1 MSVLTLAPPGALTER
16 IGEITGPLHIGNQ
29 VRYRPVLSRGKNA
42 ALYALL
48 AFMVISG
55 GGLLYVLAVRSHPA
69 THTAVAVLVIM
80 IALEAVRVA
89 MGIPAALF
97 ARRARDPV
105 PLVPAR
111 WRDGQLPRV
120 ALLTTVVPGKEPL
133 AMVRATLEA
142 MLAVRYG
149 GIKDVWLL
157 DEGDDEACRAM
168 CYELG
173 VHHFTRKGH
182 PEWNTGSGPY
192 RAKTKQG
199 NHNAWRAAHE
209 HRYDVVGQADPD
221 HVPFPWFLERTLG
234 YFNDP
239 DTGYVVAPQVYGNG
253 HLSWI
258 ARGAAQMAYIFEA
271 VVQRGA
277 NGLGAP
283 ILIGTNH
290 LYRTACWRQIG
301 GYQDSIIEDHLTS
314 MAVFTAVNPATR
326 NRWRGVYT
334 PDVLAV
340 GEGPSTFTDWFAQQM
355 RWSWGMWQVICKHS
369 WRLLP
374 KMSRRQALSYA
385 MLQPHYPAKAIQWW
399 LSVALTTAYMVTGA
413 ALHLPGALWA
423 AFWGSSMASVMLF
436 SVWTRR
442 FNLTAAQRRE
452 PGLTGMVLMLVTIP
466 VYASAG
472 IRWLTGRGLPYVIT
486 AKGNLATPDRLRT
499 FRPHLLGIAW
509 AGTLLAL
516 ALLGVL
522 HSWIV
527 IVFWAGFSLAM
538 CLLPVLLHLAARRW
552 MIPPDLSLSP
562 EEMEEPA
569 THVLDAVA

>member
-1 MSVLTLAPPGALTER
+1 MTTTARPDAER
-16 IGEITGPLHIGNQ
+16 IGEITGPLRDGTTVTYRQ
-29 VRYRPVLSRGKNA
+29 VLTRSQNA

-48 AFMVISG
+48 ALMVASG
-55 GGLLYVLAVRSHPA
+55 GGLLWVLAAGSRPA
-69 THTAVAVLVIM
+69 GPAATAVLITM
-80 IALEAVRVA
+80 IILEAVRIA
-89 MGIPAALF
+89 MGIPAALH
-97 ARRARDPV
+97 ARHARDPI
-105 PLVPAR
+105 PLRPAS
-111 WRDGQLPRV
+111 WRGGQLPRV
-120 ALLTTVVPGKEPL
+120 ALLTTIVPAKEPIGM
-133 AMVRATLEA
+133 ARTTLLA
-142 MLAVRYG
+142 MLAVRYPG
-149 GIKDVWLL
+149 VKDVWLL
-157 DEGDDEACRAM
+157 DEGDDPACRAM
-168 CYELG
+168 CAELG
-173 VHHFTRKGH
+173 VRHFTRRGV
-182 PEWNTGSGPY
+182 PRWNTASGPY

-209 HRYDVVGQADPD
+209 ADYDIVGQSDTD
-221 HVPFPWFLERTLG
+221 HVPYPWFLERTVG

-290 LYRTACWRQIG
+290 LYRTKCWRMIG

-314 MAVFTAVNPATR
+314 MAVFAAVNPATG

-340 GEGPSTFTDWFAQQM
+340 GEGPATFTDWFAQQM

-374 KMSRRQALSYA
+374 RLDRRQRLSYA
-385 MLQPHYPAKAIQWW
+385 LLQPHYPAKAIQWW

-413 ALHLPGALWA
+413 NLRIPGAAWA
-423 AFWGSSMASVMLF
+423 ATWSASMASVMLF

-499 FRPHLLGIAW
+499 FRPHLIGLAW
-509 AGTLLAL
+509 AGALLAL
-516 ALLGVL
+516 AGAGVL
-522 HSWIV
+522 HAWGV
-527 IVFWAGFSLAM
+527 IVFWAAFSLAM
-538 CLLPVLLHLAARRW
+538 CALPVGLHLFSRRW
-552 MIPPDLSLSP
+552 MISPDLALTP
-562 EEMEEPA
+562 PEPA
-569 THVLDAVA
+569 AAR